1 MITLINY
8 LTAINIIGFILFA
21 INTHLYRNS
30 ESKKIDTALTIASL
44 LGGSVGIVI
53 GILIIDR
60 KARKE
65 TMMSRVFI
73 STILVIQIVLLLFFT
88 GQSRDDITF
97 KIGKFLE
104 EYKWIIAYFL
114 VINII
119 TFIVFAI
126 DKYRAVKNRWR
137 IRIVTL
143 LILSFIGGSLGG
155 LMAMKIFKHKTKVDY
170 FTVGLKLMLIMQ
182 IIMMLYLYLIHVK

>member
-97 KIGKFLE
+97 NG
-104 EYKWIIAYFL
+104 
-114 VINII
+114 
-119 TFIVFAI
+119 
-126 DKYRAVKNRWR
+126 
-137 IRIVTL
+137 
-143 LILSFIGGSLGG
+143 
-155 LMAMKIFKHKTKVDY
+155 
-170 FTVGLKLMLIMQ
+170 
-182 IIMMLYLYLIHVK
+182 